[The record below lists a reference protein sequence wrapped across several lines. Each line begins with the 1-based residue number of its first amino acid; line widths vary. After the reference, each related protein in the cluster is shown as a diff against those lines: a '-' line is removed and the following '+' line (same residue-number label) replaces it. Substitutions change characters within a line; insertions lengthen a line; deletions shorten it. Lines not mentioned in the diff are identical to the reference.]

1 MRLKVSKNIISG
13 RRNCSMIR
21 HFLIL
26 EVQSDTA
33 ILMGGHRQGTNILH
47 LEVPICNFL
56 ETLQNLGNAFCN
68 GNAGTLL
75 CTSTLYH
82 VSVPNLVFDH
92 HLYQYHQVHSI
103 YMCCSPSTGDHCI
116 TNSNNDQ
123 LPVSLIAYVVDR
135 ALHQYAGSWI
145 QNSLKPGFF
154 PGFLFVTAFT
164 SDYTCTTIKVQSM
177 TVNVTHEYQGRQ
189 H

>member
-1 MRLKVSKNIISG
+1 MHTYTDVHVLTRKQLVAEPDVPQMRLNVSKNIISG
-13 RRNCSMIR
+13 RRNSLIR

-82 VSVPNLVFDH
+82 VSVPNSVFDR

-103 YMCCSPSTGDHCI
+103 YMCSPSTGVHCI
-116 TNSNNDQ
+116 MNSNNDQ

-135 ALHQYAGSWI
+135 ALHQYAGSMDSKLAQAWI
-145 QNSLKPGFF
+145 FSRVPFCNCFHF
-154 PGFLFVTAFT
+154 
-164 SDYTCTTIKVQSM
+164 
-177 TVNVTHEYQGRQ
+177 
-189 H
+189 

>member
-1 MRLKVSKNIISG
+1 MCICSVHLWLPLSHDLSVKYMHTYTDVHVLTRKQLVAEPDVPQMRLNVSKNIISG
-13 RRNCSMIR
+13 RRNSLIR

-82 VSVPNLVFDH
+82 VSVPNSVFDH
-92 HLYQYHQVHSI
+92 HFYQYHQVHSI
-103 YMCCSPSTGDHCI
+103 D
-116 TNSNNDQ
+116 
-123 LPVSLIAYVVDR
+123 
-135 ALHQYAGSWI
+135 LHVFTMHRCTLYYE
-145 QNSLKPGFF
+145 LK
-154 PGFLFVTAFT
+154 
-164 SDYTCTTIKVQSM
+164 
-177 TVNVTHEYQGRQ
+177 
-189 H
+189 